1 MTASR
6 EHFGSRLGFVLAAA
20 GSAVGIGNLVGF
32 PVAATK
38 NGGGAFLLIYAIF
51 VVAICIPVMMAEL
64 SLGRRTDKDPVGAYK
79 ALGGG
84 FWNIAGWLSFITP
97 FMIAVFYVV
106 ITIWISGYLF
116 GAATGDLRLL
126 ATDGYFGEFI
136 NSNDIFIH
144 FVIVSLVV
152 NGILLGGVKGGIE
165 RAAKLMMPT
174 LFALLVGLTIYVLT
188 LPNAIEG
195 VKYYLI
201 PDFAKITASTLS
213 GALSQAFFSLSL
225 GMGIMITYGSYMQ
238 RSESIYSNSKL
249 IALTDTSVAFFA
261 GLMIL
266 PAIFSFAPDIN
277 TSELTE
283 SSVSLSF
290 NYLPKI
296 FLALEGS
303 AGYLG
308 ASIVA
313 TVFFTLVFFAAI
325 TSLVSIMEVP
335 VSSFMDNFCMSRRKA
350 LLLLLATQGV
360 IAIACAVSFGMVD
373 SLTQFVS
380 YSGAPKS
387 LFDVVYDVFYDTI
400 LPLNGFLICIF
411 VIYKWKKQNFHAELG
426 VGDGDSFNHSK
437 MAKYVDFSLGTFI
450 PAILFVIFVNTV
462 ALKFFGGS
470 ILPF

>member
-1 MTASR
+1 MSASR
-6 EHFGSRLGFVLAAA
+6 EHFGSQIGFILAAA

-79 ALGGG
+79 TLGGG
-84 FWNIAGWLSFITP
+84 LWNIAGWLSFITP

-116 GAATGDLRLL
+116 GAATGNLTDL
-126 ATDGYFGEFI
+126 ASEGYFGNFI
-136 NSNDIFIH
+136 NSNDIFVH
-144 FVIVSLVV
+144 FVIVSLIV

-165 RAAKLMMPT
+165 RAAKLMMPI
-174 LFALLVGLTIYVLT
+174 LFVLLLGLTVYVLT
-188 LPNAIEG
+188 LDNALAG

-201 PDFAKITASTLS
+201 PDFSKITASTVS

-225 GMGIMITYGSYMQ
+225 GMGIMITYGSYM
-238 RSESIYSNSKL
+238 RREESIYSNSKL
-249 IALTDTSVAFFA
+249 VALTDTSVAFFA
-261 GLMIL
+261 GLLIL
-266 PAIFSFAPDIN
+266 PAIFSFNPSVDTATLSD
-277 TSELTE
+277 

-296 FLALEGS
+296 FLALEANG
-303 AGYLG
+303 GYLL

-313 TVFFTLVFFAAI
+313 TVFFLLVFFAAI

-335 VSSFMDNFCMSRRKA
+335 VSSFMGNFNMSRRKA
-350 LLLLLATQGV
+350 LLVLLATQG
-360 IAIACAVSFGMVD
+360 ILAIACSLSFGMVD
-373 SLTQFVS
+373 SLTSFIS
-380 YSGAPKS
+380 YAGADKS

-400 LPLNGFLICIF
+400 LPLNGFLICVF

-426 VGDGDSFNHSK
+426 RDSEGKNHSK
-437 MAKYVDFSLGTFI
+437 FEKYVDFSLGSFI
-450 PAILFVIFVNTV
+450 PAILFIVFINTV
-462 ALKFFGGS
+462 ALKFFGTS
-470 ILPF
+470 LLPF

>member
-1 MTASR
+1 M
-6 EHFGSRLGFVLAAA
+6 
-20 GSAVGIGNLVGF
+20 IG
-32 PVAATK
+32 
-38 NGGGAFLLIYAIF
+38 
-51 VVAICIPVMMAEL
+51 
-64 SLGRRTDKDPVGAYK
+64 
-79 ALGGG
+79 
-84 FWNIAGWLSFITP
+84 
-97 FMIAVFYVV
+97 VFYMV
-106 ITIWISGYLF
+106 ITIWISGYFF
-116 GAATGDLRLL
+116 GAVSGDLRSL
-126 ATDGYFGEFI
+126 ASEGYFGDFI

-165 RAAKLMMPT
+165 RAAKLMMPM
-174 LFALLVGLTIYVLT
+174 LFFLLVALTIYVLT

-201 PDFAKITASTLS
+201 PDFSKLTAQTVS

-225 GMGIMITYGSYMQ
+225 GMGILITYGSYMR
-238 RSESIYSNSKL
+238 RSESIYGNAKL
-249 IALTDTSVAFFA
+249 VALADTSVAFFA

-266 PAIFSFAPDIN
+266 PAIFSFAPNIDP
-277 TSELTE
+277 TELSN

-296 FLALEGS
+296 FLALEGTT
-303 AGYLG
+303 GYIG

-313 TVFFTLVFFAAI
+313 TLFFLLVFVAAV

-335 VSSFMDNFCMSRRKA
+335 VSSFIENFNMSRRKA
-350 LLLLLATQGV
+350 LLVLLATEG
-360 IAIACAVSFGMVD
+360 ILAIACAVSFGKVEWLS
-373 SLTQFVS
+373 SLTS
-380 YSGAPKS
+380 YAGASKS
-387 LFDVVYDVFYDTI
+387 MFDVVYDVFYDTI

-426 VGDGDSFNHSK
+426 RDSEAFNKTK

-462 ALKFFGGS
+462 AIKFFGAS
-470 ILPF
+470 LLPF